1 MLMVGEPGLGKSQM
15 LKNLINVAPRGV
27 YVCGNST
34 SNAGLTATLI
44 RDPQTSEQTLEAG
57 ALVLSDLGVCCIDE
71 FDKMSSDVNT
81 LLEAMEQQT
90 ISIAKGGLL
99 GSLSARCS
107 IVACANPQ
115 NGHYNRNRSLKENI
129 NVRGPILSR
138 FDLVYLM
145 LDDPDLDRDKMLSE
159 HVMRMHSRNRKRK
172 ITEVTSSA
180 ATSMKDELSSNA
192 SSRSGYPMR
201 GKIGGTT

>member
-1 MLMVGEPGLGKSQM
+1 
-15 LKNLINVAPRGV
+15 
-27 YVCGNST
+27 
-34 SNAGLTATLI
+34 
-44 RDPQTSEQTLEAG
+44 
-57 ALVLSDLGVCCIDE
+57 
-71 FDKMSSDVNT
+71 MSSDVNT

-115 NGHYNRNRSLKENI
+115 NGHYNRNRSIIENI
-129 NVRGPILSR
+129 NVKPPILSR

-159 HVMRMHSRNRKRK
+159 HVMRLHSRNRKRK
-172 ITEVTSSA
+172 L
-180 ATSMKDELSSNA
+180 D
-192 SSRSGYPMR
+192 
-201 GKIGGTT
+201 